1 MRHIKNIFK
10 ISIVLLLLLVCLGSI
25 YAADNSQVSLNDNSE
40 DDFDLDEFDD
50 EEIDESDD
58 GDDDWD
64 LDDDNDD
71 DDLDDSDDD
80 SDDDF
85 DDDEDLDDSDD
96 NDDDDLDDDI
106 DFNESDYIYSDFDY
120 LKFKI
125 TFYLDR
131 YGNCSD
137 HNWTESE
144 EFLSEYQIYLLNP
157 SNYTLNES
165 SEGYETYLKIYDS
178 ITSTFNDY
186 NLTENET
193 DYLKFMV
200 IFYLNHYGN
209 VSANYTWNESE
220 SFANFTPPIYL
231 LGALWDIAMGNA
243 SSSGIYDYF
252 HLNNV
257 KSLIL
262 SNITD
267 TNSTSNVNATGINS
281 MDVHNEESWWN
292 YLIIG
297 VLVVIMLM
305 LVLI

>member
-1 MRHIKNIFK
+1 M
-10 ISIVLLLLLVCLGSI
+10 LLLVCLGSI

-80 SDDDF
+80 LDDDF
-85 DDDEDLDDSDD
+85 DDYE
-96 NDDDDLDDDI
+96 DLDDDI

-178 ITSTFNDY
+178 VTVTFKDY

-193 DYLKFMV
+193 GYLKFMV

-209 VSANYTWNESE
+209 VSSNHTWNESE
-220 SFANFTPPIYL
+220 SFANYTPPLYL
-231 LGALWDIAMGNA
+231 LGAIFKDVAMELTSQESAFNVH
-243 SSSGIYDYF
+243 SSYYSIY
-252 HLNNV
+252 
-257 KSLIL
+257 SPL
-262 SNITD
+262 SNSTD
-267 TNSTSNVNATGINS
+267 VNQTVTDNLVN
-281 MDVHNEESWWN
+281 DVPHDSQDYN
-292 YLIIG
+292 IFV
-297 VLVVIMLM
+297 VLVLVIILM
-305 LVLI
+305 ILIFL